1 MSAATV
7 PSARWRAQRTLAVL
21 RDQLLA
27 PSPAYDAGL
36 AARHDVLAR
45 ERDCLLARL
54 AELGRRLQE
63 PATDDPDAGLARLV
77 ADVEHHLQRRRDLAW
92 DDVEL
97 ELGGSE

>member
-1 MSAATV
+1 MSAATL
-7 PSARWRAQRTLAVL
+7 PSTRWRAQRVLASL

-36 AARHDVLAR
+36 AARHEGLVRQRDV
-45 ERDCLLARL
+45 LLARL
-54 AELGRRLQE
+54 ADLGRRLQE
-63 PATDDPDAGLARLV
+63 PAADDPGVELDRLV
-77 ADVEHHLQRRRDLAW
+77 VDVDHHLQRRRDLAW